1 VKRVVVTATMASVC
15 GSQRDANRE
24 HLWSEADKNDAL
36 CVFKVED
43 GSRGQGVGA
52 RRGAPEVH
60 LAGLSMT
67 DTAGQR
73 YLVCSKDQY
82 STLELAE
89 MAATAGAAGVD
100 LAAWKADEGV
110 QKMVPKKPST
120 DNRKVGALLGRELVA
135 PETSVQLAFATL
147 KPGGHL

>member
-1 VKRVVVTATMASVC
+1 MRATDCGVGGAERALRFAAAAGTVKRVVVTATMASVC

-52 RRGAPEVH
+52 RRGAQEVH

-89 MAATAGAAGVD
+89 MAATAGAAGVY
-100 LAAWKADEGV
+100 LAGVEG
-110 QKMVPKKPST
+110 
-120 DNRKVGALLGRELVA
+120 
-135 PETSVQLAFATL
+135 
-147 KPGGHL
+147 